1 MTKEFFHRKNEGVIF
16 ATSPH
21 CSARG
26 LLLLLVL
33 VSSFTDEYGFT
44 DQLNM
49 ASKWGWEATIAGD

>member
-1 MTKEFFHRKNEGVIF
+1 MTKDFFIEKIEGMIF

-49 ASKWGWEATIAGD
+49 ASKWGREATITGD